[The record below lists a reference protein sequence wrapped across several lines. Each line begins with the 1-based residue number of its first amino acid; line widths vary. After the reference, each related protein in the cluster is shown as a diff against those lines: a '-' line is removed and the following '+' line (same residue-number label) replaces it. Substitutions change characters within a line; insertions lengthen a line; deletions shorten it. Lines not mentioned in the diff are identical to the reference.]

1 MSAEQ
6 PLESYFDEP
15 LFDPSGV
22 YALTYDESSG
32 KYHLSIDGAKLR
44 NEQDE
49 VKDYGRSFGTP
60 AESSDRAQ

>member
-6 PLESYFDEP
+6 PLESYFDKP

-22 YALTYDESSG
+22 YALTYDETSG

-44 NEQDE
+44 IEQDE
-49 VKDYGRSFGTP
+49 VKDHGRSLRTP
-60 AESSDRAQ
+60 TQGSDGA